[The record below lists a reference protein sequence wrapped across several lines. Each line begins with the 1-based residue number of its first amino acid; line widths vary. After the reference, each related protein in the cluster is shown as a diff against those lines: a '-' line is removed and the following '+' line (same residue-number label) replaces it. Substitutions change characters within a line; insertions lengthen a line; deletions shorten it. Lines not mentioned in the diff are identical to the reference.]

1 MFSRAVFILI
11 FFAFDMP
18 KLFFSRALSKIFL
31 DSFNTIYFY
40 FSEPETW
47 FLLICMCQFW
57 WIIFLYK
64 VIFKAFFT
72 FYRTLFFSTK
82 ISIFLTLSQDWLWF
96 FALVFCSCFFF
107 IGGPREVGRTHTQ
120 NRKMGTPPLW
130 AIFAHTPQKC
140 HAFGWPI

>member
-1 MFSRAVFILI
+1 MTLQLFTEEKIDFTRSFYNDFLLLI
-11 FFAFDMP
+11 CP
-18 KLFFSRALSKIFL
+18 NYFFSWALSKIFV

-40 FSEPETW
+40 VSEPETW

-96 FALVFCSCFFF
+96 FALVFCSCFCFLSHFLFF
-107 IGGPREVGRTHTQ
+107 SFLVFDQFHFVLVLLELLEP
-120 NRKMGTPPLW
+120 
-130 AIFAHTPQKC
+130 F
-140 HAFGWPI
+140 